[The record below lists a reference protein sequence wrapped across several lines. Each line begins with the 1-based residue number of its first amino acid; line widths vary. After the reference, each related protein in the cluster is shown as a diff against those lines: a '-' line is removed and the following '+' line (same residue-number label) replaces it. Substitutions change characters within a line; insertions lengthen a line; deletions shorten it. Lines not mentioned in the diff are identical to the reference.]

1 MSRSYKK
8 TQISGFT
15 TAKSEKEDKR
25 FANRLFRR
33 ASRNRIKSNRE
44 PFYRLRE
51 VCDVWDFA
59 KDGRVYY
66 DKEAVKRY
74 PKVLRK

>member
-8 TQISGFT
+8 TPITSFT
-15 TAKSEKEDKR
+15 TAKSDKEDKKL
-25 FANRLFRR
+25 ANRLFRR

-44 PFYRLRE
+44 PFYRLRD

-59 KDGRVYY
+59 KDGKMYY
-66 DKEAVKRY
+66 DKEAVKKY

>member
-8 TQISGFT
+8 TPICGLT

-25 FANRLFRR
+25 LANRRFRR
-33 ASRNRIKSNRE
+33 ASRNLVKSNRE

-51 VCDVWDFA
+51 VCNVWDFA
-59 KDGRVYY
+59 KDGKMYY
-66 DKEAVKRY
+66 DKEAVKKY
-74 PKVLRK
+74 PKALRK

>member
-8 TQISGFT
+8 TPISGLT

-25 FANRLFRR
+25 LANRLFRR
-33 ASRNRIKSNRE
+33 TSRNCIKSNRD
-44 PFYRLRE
+44 PFYKLRE
-51 VCDVWDFA
+51 VCNIWDFA

>member
-8 TQISGFT
+8 TPICGLT
-15 TAKSEKEDKR
+15 TAKSDKEDKR
-25 FANRLFRR
+25 LANRLFRR
-33 ASRNRIKSNRE
+33 ASRNHIKSNRE

-51 VCDVWDFA
+51 VCNVWDFA
-59 KDGRVYY
+59 KDGKIYY

>member
-8 TQISGFT
+8 TPITSFT
-15 TAKSEKEDKR
+15 TAKSDKEDKKL
-25 FANRLFRR
+25 ANRLFRR

>member
-8 TQISGFT
+8 TPITSFT
-15 TAKSEKEDKR
+15 TAKSDKEDKKL
-25 FANRLFRR
+25 ANRLFRR
-33 ASRNRIKSNRE
+33 ASHNRIKSNRE

-51 VCDVWDFA
+51 VCDVWNFA
-59 KDGRVYY
+59 KDGKMYY
-66 DKEAVKRY
+66 DKEAVKKY

>member
-1 MSRSYKK
+1 MSRSYRK
-8 TQISGFT
+8 TPITSFT
-15 TAKSEKEDKR
+15 TAKSDKEDKKL
-25 FANRLFRR
+25 ANRLFRR

-59 KDGRVYY
+59 KDGKVYY

>member
-8 TQISGFT
+8 TPITSFT
-15 TAKSEKEDKR
+15 TAKSDKEDKKL
-25 FANRLFRR
+25 ANRLFRR
-33 ASRNRIKSNRE
+33 ASRNRIKSDCE

-59 KDGRVYY
+59 KDGKMYY

>member
-8 TQISGFT
+8 TPITAFT
-15 TAKSEKEDKR
+15 AAKSDKEDKKL
-25 FANRLFRR
+25 ANRLFRR

-59 KDGRVYY
+59 KDGKMYY

-74 PKVLRK
+74 PKILRK

>member
-8 TQISGFT
+8 MPISGFT

-59 KDGRVYY
+59 KDGKMYY
-66 DKEAVKRY
+66 DKEAVKKY

>member
-8 TQISGFT
+8 TPITAFT
-15 TAKSEKEDKR
+15 TAKSDKEDKR
-25 FANRLFRR
+25 LANRLFRR

-59 KDGRVYY
+59 KDGKVYY

-74 PKVLRK
+74 PKILRK

>member
-8 TQISGFT
+8 TPITSFT
-15 TAKSEKEDKR
+15 TAKSDKEDKKL
-25 FANRLFRR
+25 ANRLFRR

-44 PFYRLRE
+44 PFYLLRE

>member
-1 MSRSYKK
+1 MSRSFRK
-8 TQISGFT
+8 TPICGFT
-15 TAKSEKEDKR
+15 TANSNKEDKR
-25 FANRLFRR
+25 LANRRFRR

-51 VCDVWDFA
+51 VCNVWDFA
-59 KDGRVYY
+59 KDGKMYY

>member
-8 TQISGFT
+8 TPISGFT

-33 ASRNRIKSNRE
+33 ASRNLIKANRE
-44 PFYRLRE
+44 PFYKLIE
-51 VCDVWDFA
+51 VCNIWDFA

>member
-8 TQISGFT
+8 TPITSFT
-15 TAKSEKEDKR
+15 TAKSDKEDKKL
-25 FANRLFRR
+25 ANRLFRR

-66 DKEAVKRY
+66 DKEAVKKY

>member
-1 MSRSYKK
+1 MSRSYRK
-8 TQISGFT
+8 TPITSFT
-15 TAKSEKEDKR
+15 TAKSDKEDKKL
-25 FANRLFRR
+25 ANRLFRR

>member
-8 TQISGFT
+8 TPICGLT
-15 TAKSEKEDKR
+15 TAKSDKEDKR
-25 FANRLFRR
+25 LANRLFRR

-44 PFYRLRE
+44 LFYRLRE
-51 VCDVWDFA
+51 VCNVWDFA
-59 KDGRVYY
+59 KDGKIYY

>member
-8 TQISGFT
+8 TPICGLT
-15 TAKSEKEDKR
+15 TAKSDKEDKR
-25 FANRLFRR
+25 LANRLFRR

-44 PFYRLRE
+44 LFYRLKE
-51 VCDVWDFA
+51 VCNVWDFA
-59 KDGRVYY
+59 KDCKIYY

>member
-8 TQISGFT
+8 TPISGLT

-25 FANRLFRR
+25 LANRLFRR
-33 ASRNRIKSNRE
+33 ASRNRIKSNQE
-44 PFYRLRE
+44 PFYKLRE
-51 VCDVWDFA
+51 VCNIWDFA